1 MLDPLVHGIVGN
13 PQILGYLTDRK
24 PAVSYINLI
33 LVLGFHGSEP
43 VRVNNV
49 AVLNEFGL
57 ILPDYVRGT

>member
-24 PAVSYINLI
+24 PAVSYIDLV

-43 VRVNNV
+43 MPCQLVP
-49 AVLNEFGL
+49 LSQSL
-57 ILPDYVRGT
+57 LH